1 MELFN
6 SLRNPA
12 DWDLV
17 SESNFEF
24 EYFYVNIDSDSDIE
38 NTFHKN
44 SVINDA
50 TSEGDCTYLF
60 HCLMFSFNKTQQQ
73 IASLHR

>member
-6 SLRNPA
+6 SSHNLA

-17 SESNFEF
+17 SDSNSEF
-24 EYFYVNIDSDSDIE
+24 EYFFVNIDSDSDIE
-38 NTFHKN
+38 NEFQKISIT
-44 SVINDA
+44 DDC

-60 HCLMFSFNKTQQQ
+60 DCLMFSFNKT
-73 IASLHR
+73 